1 MKKITEQ
8 SVNAFLNRTEFKKG
22 NMQVVNSDDGW
33 TYLRLHNNCIAILN
47 AKGNLSITD
56 TGWQTNTTKER
67 LNGLPGVS
75 IVQRNWKWFL
85 NGKEWNGNLTQIS

>member
-1 MKKITEQ
+1 MRKITEQ

-22 NMQVVNSDDGW
+22 NMQVENSDDGW
-33 TYLRLHNNCIAILN
+33 TYLRLFNNCIAILN

-56 TGWQTNTTKER
+56 DGWQTNTTKER

-75 IVQRNWKWFL
+75 IVQKNWKWFL
-85 NGKEWNGNLTQIS
+85 NGKEWNGCLTQIS